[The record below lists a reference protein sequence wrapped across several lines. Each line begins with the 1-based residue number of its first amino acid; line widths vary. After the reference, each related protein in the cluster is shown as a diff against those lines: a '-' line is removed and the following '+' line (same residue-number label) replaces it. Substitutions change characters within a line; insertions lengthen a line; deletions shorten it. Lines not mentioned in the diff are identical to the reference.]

1 MTDREQQS
9 LHSLKSLLKLAYSA
23 ELAAAY
29 AYRGHWYSVKD
40 RQEKT
45 RIQEIENEELHH
57 RRLVGEMLAQLG
69 GQPSRIRELWS
80 AFLGGSL
87 AVLCNLGSWLIPMY
101 GAGRLE
107 SRNVRE
113 YETAARYAR
122 GCGHPEFIESL
133 LMMAEVEWEHERYF
147 RARVSAH
154 RWAKRIPLWQAPP
167 PKETIRSTF
176 QNENFPATGEAGS
189 IEPAPTIEYT
199 GSH

>member
-40 RQEKT
+40 PQEKT
-45 RIQEIENEELHH
+45 RIQEIEKEELHH
-57 RRLVGEMLAQLG
+57 RQLVGEMMAQLG
-69 GQPSRIRELWS
+69 AQPSRIRELWS
-80 AFLGGSL
+80 SFLGGSL

-122 GCGHPEFIESL
+122 ACGHADFVDSL
-133 LMMAEVEWEHERYF
+133 LIMAEVEWEHERYF

-176 QNENFPATGEAGS
+176 QNENFPTAGDATP
-189 IEPAPTIEYT
+189 IEPAPSIEYT

>member
-9 LHSLKSLLKLAYSA
+9 LHSLKRLLKLAYSA
-23 ELAAAY
+23 ERAAAY
-29 AYRGHWYSVKD
+29 AYRGHWQSVSNPE
-40 RQEKT
+40 EKR

-57 RRLVGEMLAQLG
+57 RRLVGEMLAKLG
-69 GQPSRIRELWS
+69 AQPNPLREGWC
-80 AFLGGSL
+80 AFLGRAL

-107 SRNVRE
+107 SKNVRE

-122 GCGHPEFIESL
+122 ACGHADFVESL
-133 LMMAEVEWEHERYF
+133 LIMAEVEWEHERYF

-176 QNENFPATGEAGS
+176 ENETLPTTGEAAA
-189 IEPAPTIEYT
+189 IESSPTIEYT